1 MCEWNLFYFIWY
13 SVIGIVAAK
22 DGDAVVEEKENEEK
36 EECDADRGAADPVD
50 GVGLAGGE
58 EGGDKGAAVGGEELD
73 GEKEKDGEKEET
85 QWT

>member
-1 MCEWNLFYFIWY
+1 MCFLYLISF

-22 DGDAVVEEKENEEK
+22 DGDAVVEEEKNEDE
-36 EECDADRGAADPVD
+36 EECDADRGATNPVD

-73 GEKEKDGEKEET
+73 GEKEYDGEKEEA
-85 QWT
+85 QRA